1 MPSSSV
7 PVLLHVRRLCCAS
20 AAASRHCST
29 IGFASDQRGM
39 GSEIL
44 FRQGDDLTMRD
55 LPDLAATLA
64 LYRQL
69 GLSVAACFAR
79 LMAACASRWRS
90 ARLELVPT
98 FLCE

>member
-1 MPSSSV
+1 MLRVSCGFAP
-7 PVLLHVRRLCCAS
+7 LLNDRLCL
-20 AAASRHCST
+20 
-29 IGFASDQRGM
+29 FDQRGM

-69 GLSVAACFAR
+69 GLSDGR
-79 LMAACASRWRS
+79 LLR
-90 ARLELVPT
+90 
-98 FLCE
+98 